1 MMCGESGDHTSF
13 SAHIANPDTGKATKG
28 RHAE

>member
-1 MMCGESGDHTSF
+1 MMGVRSGDRTTF
-13 SAHIANPDTGKATKG
+13 NAHIAGPDTGKATKG

>member
-1 MMCGESGDHTSF
+1 MMSDRRGDRTMF
-13 SAHIANPDTGKATKG
+13 NAQIAGADTGKATKG

>member
-1 MMCGESGDHTSF
+1 MMSGSSGDRTF
-13 SAHIANPDTGKATKG
+13 NARIAGPDTGKATKG